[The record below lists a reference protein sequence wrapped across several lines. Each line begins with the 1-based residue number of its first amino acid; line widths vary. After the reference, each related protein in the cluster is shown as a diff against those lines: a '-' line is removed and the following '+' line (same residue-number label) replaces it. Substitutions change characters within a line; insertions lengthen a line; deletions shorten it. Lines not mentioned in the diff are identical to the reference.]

1 MRRSGAFFGLP
12 SCGLSRSPALLR
24 ARPVPELPL
33 NRCSGVDFQLQGT
46 GVEQV
51 TTMKAIFA
59 VITAGALFSLG
70 IAQLHSEEPKADQP
84 SAETVQLIDSVDGPA
99 LYKTYCAVCHGTD
112 ARGGGSMAM
121 SFKVPPPDLTR
132 IAARNGGVYPQA
144 RVERIIS
151 GEEFLPGG
159 HGTRTMPVWG
169 PIFSQIARDQDL
181 GRIRL
186 HNLAIYLGRLQTR

>member
-1 MRRSGAFFGLP
+1 
-12 SCGLSRSPALLR
+12 
-24 ARPVPELPL
+24 
-33 NRCSGVDFQLQGT
+33 
-46 GVEQV
+46 
-51 TTMKAIFA
+51 MKTIFA
-59 VITAGALFSLG
+59 VMTAGALFTLG
-70 IAQLHSEEPKADQP
+70 IAQLRSEEPKADQL
-84 SAETVQLIDSVDGPA
+84 SAETVRLIDSVDGPA

-112 ARGGGSMAM
+112 ARGGGPMAM

-169 PIFSQIARDQDL
+169 PIFSQIAWDQDL
-181 GRIRL
+181 GHIRL
-186 HNLAIYLGRLQTR
+186 HNLAIYLGRLQAR